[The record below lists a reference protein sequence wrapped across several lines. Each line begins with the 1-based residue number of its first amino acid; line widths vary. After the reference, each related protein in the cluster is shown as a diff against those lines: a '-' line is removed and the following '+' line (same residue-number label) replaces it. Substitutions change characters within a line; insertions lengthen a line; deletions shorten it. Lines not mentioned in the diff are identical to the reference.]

1 MKNIKIIMAAV
12 LFFSCEASKLSNK
25 SVIDNTTN
33 AKGVIVL
40 PCNKLNDTLQYI
52 QCVRESKEKYLN
64 KPLRNLLN
72 DLKFP
77 AKSYTFGISN
87 SRVTVPGIFLSFN
100 DNKTTIDKMEQA
112 KGQKNPLQFYITFN
126 PPIEG
131 ADVLSNVDIKD
142 RNWGKA
148 QKDYFGKLIIRNL
161 Q

>member
-1 MKNIKIIMAAV
+1 MAAV

-77 AKSYTFGISN
+77 VKSYTLGVSSIK
-87 SRVTVPGIFLSFN
+87 VIVPAIFLSF
-100 DNKTTIDKMEQA
+100 DDAETTIDKLERA
-112 KGQKNPLQFYITFN
+112 KGQKNPLMFYVTFN
-126 PPIEG
+126 PPIDA
-131 ADVLSNVDIKD
+131 ADILSKLDT
-142 RNWGKA
+142 RNRKWGKA
-148 QKDYFGKLIIRNL
+148 PEDYFKKLIIKDL